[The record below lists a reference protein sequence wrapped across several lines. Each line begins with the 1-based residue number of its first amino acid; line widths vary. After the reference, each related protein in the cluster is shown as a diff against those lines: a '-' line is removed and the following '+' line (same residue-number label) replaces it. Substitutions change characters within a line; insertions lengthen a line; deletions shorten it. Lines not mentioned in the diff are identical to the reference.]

1 MTAALSAA
9 NWQAGFLTV
18 LPAVQTHAQ
27 IRFRKLPAERRA
39 DAIEEAIASACVS
52 YRRLA
57 TRGRLHEAHP
67 GSVAD
72 YAVKFVRTGRH
83 VGGHQD
89 AARDALSPVAQRRY
103 RFCAAGID
111 RYDRK
116 TEEWRQVAIA
126 DRKASI
132 PDLAAF
138 RIDFAHWRRMLSHRD
153 RLIVASLARGDQTS
167 AVADRFG
174 LTPGRISQLRRK
186 YEHLW
191 LTFQGEPA
199 CNAA

>member
-1 MTAALSAA
+1 MSGLISTG
-9 NWQAGFLTV
+9 WQAGFLTV

-39 DAIEEAIASACVS
+39 DAVQEAIASACVS
-52 YRRLA
+52 YRLLA
-57 TRGRLHEAHP
+57 AQGRLHEAHP
-67 GSVAD
+67 GSVAGF
-72 YAVKFVRTGRH
+72 AVKFVRNGRH
-83 VGGHQD
+83 VGGRQD
-89 AARDALSPVAQRRY
+89 AARDALSPAAQRRY

-116 TEEWRQVAIA
+116 
-126 DRKASI
+126 ASI
-132 PDLAAF
+132 PDIAAF
-138 RIDFAHWRRMLSHRD
+138 RIDFAEWLKGLTHRD
-153 RLIVASLARGDQTS
+153 RHIVAALARGDQTS

-199 CNAA
+199 RNAA